1 MQAIHAGIHGYLVMR
16 EIEQWRDC
24 VVMFIAQVIAFSAL
38 VLASALLEING
49 KNADGL
55 WVLVVLWIIGGTWN
69 TNKEG
74 DK

>member
-1 MQAIHAGIHGYLVMR
+1 MR